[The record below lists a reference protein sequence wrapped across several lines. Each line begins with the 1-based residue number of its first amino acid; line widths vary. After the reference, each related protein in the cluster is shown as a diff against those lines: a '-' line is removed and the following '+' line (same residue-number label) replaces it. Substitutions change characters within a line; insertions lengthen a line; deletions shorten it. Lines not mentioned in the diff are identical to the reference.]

1 MPTQLSSE
9 FIGLLRCPESRARL
23 APADAGLLARLNAAI
38 AQRHL
43 KNKVGQILDTPLE
56 GGLVREDG
64 AICYPI
70 VQDIPIL
77 LSEEGIPL
85 DQLSG

>member
-1 MPTQLSSE
+1 MPSQLSSD
-9 FIGLLRCPESRARL
+9 FIELLRCPETRTRL
-23 APADAGLLARLNAAI
+23 TPADTALVTRLNAAI
-38 AQRHL
+38 AQRSL
-43 KNKVGQILDTPLE
+43 KNKVGQTVDTPLD

-64 AICYPI
+64 AVCYPI

-85 DQLSG
+85 DQLRN